1 MTSIS
6 HPQGGEG
13 QNIHAIRLRRVGMFL
28 RQNVFAVTVLG
39 LVILAGIF
47 APMLSSTDPHFINPA
62 VRLRPPSAEFLFGT
76 DPMGRDIWAR
86 VLIGTRASLAVGLLV
101 ALIALVVG
109 LMIGLV
115 SGYFPALDGVIMRL
129 MDGIMAIP
137 AIILAVALVAVMGAN
152 FTTVVTAIV
161 VPEVP
166 RVARLVRSVVLSL
179 RSEPFVE
186 AAISMA
192 TPTWRILLLHMLPN
206 TLAPLTVQ
214 GSFIIASAILTESAL
229 SFLGVGLPPEIPTWG
244 NIMAEGR
251 RFFQLFPGLV
261 LFPGIFLSLTVLA
274 INLLGDGLRDTLDP
288 KLVKRI

>member
-6 HPQGGEG
+6 DPHGGEE
-13 QNIHAIRLRRVGMFL
+13 QNIRTVRLRRLGMFL
-28 RQNVFAVTVLG
+28 RQNVVAVTVLG
-39 LVILAGIF
+39 LVVLAGLF
-47 APMLSSTDPHFINPA
+47 APLLSATDPHFINPA

-109 LMIGLV
+109 MVIGLI
-115 SGYFPALDGVIMRL
+115 SGYFQALDGVIMRL

-186 AAISMA
+186 AAVSMA
-192 TPTWRILLLHMLPN
+192 TPTWRILFLHMLPN

-274 INLLGDGLRDTLDP
+274 INLLGDGLRDSLDP